1 MQDHPILTDIFSVWG
16 YVANVPQSCKH
27 DMFEDSVGKYSSY
40 ASESMVTDT
49 TAQCFDAHVF
59 SCKLRL
65 THS

>member
-1 MQDHPILTDIFSVWG
+1 MQDHPILTDILSVWG

-40 ASESMVTDT
+40 ASESIVQIRLLNVLMLMSL
-49 TAQCFDAHVF
+49 